1 MVALLLTLAL
11 GRTRLVIF
19 QGEILGMPYHI
30 QYLDRWGHN
39 YQAEIETLLTELVH
53 ALDPSLPGAEIAQF
67 NAHGC
72 TDFDFTSPFLYAV
85 LAKSKAVYQQTQGAY
100 DPTVL
105 PLVQAWATYTTSE
118 AIPMHRLRALVSLD
132 YVVAN
137 AQRGKKL
144 KEGVQLDFRG
154 ILKGH
159 AIDVV
164 ADFLKG
170 RGIAHFQVT
179 LASETIAQGQPSK
192 RQCWQQAIH
201 PQVAALAAM
210 AWEVKLDLANQA
222 VAISDASQQAGAYSQ
237 RPIIDPTTGQ
247 PAQNNLLAA
256 VVIAPDG
263 STADAYA
270 TAMMARG
277 LDFAQTLLEQQTALA
292 AFLIYRGEDGAL
304 AFYASPNL
312 TMQQTAETITLQPA
326 LEPS

>member
-1 MVALLLTLAL
+1 MPIVPGTSQSSLLQVASKKLHQISLSALLSRGKQWLSQRKKRLGITLLVALLLTLTL

-39 YQAEIETLLTELVH
+39 YQAEIETLLTELVY
-53 ALDPSLPGAEIAQF
+53 ALDPSLPDAEIAQF

-85 LAKSKAVYQQTQGAY
+85 LAKSKTVHQQTQGAY

-105 PLVQAWATYTTSE
+105 PLVQAWAAYTTSE

-154 ILKGH
+154 MLKGH

-164 ADFLKG
+164 ANFLKG
-170 RGIAHFQVT
+170 RGVAHFQVT
-179 LASETIAQGQPSK
+179 LDSETIAQGQPSK

-222 VAISDASQQAGAYSQ
+222 VAISDAS
-237 RPIIDPTTGQ
+237 
-247 PAQNNLLAA
+247 
-256 VVIAPDG
+256 
-263 STADAYA
+263 
-270 TAMMARG
+270 
-277 LDFAQTLLEQQTALA
+277 
-292 AFLIYRGEDGAL
+292 
-304 AFYASPNL
+304 
-312 TMQQTAETITLQPA
+312 
-326 LEPS
+326 